1 VDNFSHSC
9 AAQYGLWLKEQD
21 LPRLSQEEE
30 RVFNFVNNVPV
41 EPGHRNGNNQC
52 TVDGQIKLGQK

>member
-9 AAQYGLWLKEQD
+9 AAQYDLWLKEQD
-21 LPRLSQEEE
+21 LPRLSQEE

-52 TVDGQIKLGQK
+52 TIIMY

>member
-41 EPGHRNGNNQC
+41 EPGHRNGTINVQYNN
-52 TVDGQIKLGQK
+52 ILNN